1 MVVDWKE
8 SMDADDIRT
17 FACQRYVEP
26 ARKAG
31 KKQVTI
37 RMGDVHK
44 AMGLKDRLP
53 AVCSAIQAEKFRT
66 GCRVA
71 LLDQKGPLQGSNRL
85 LTFEVLP

>member
-1 MVVDWKE
+1 
-8 SMDADDIRT
+8 MDADDIRV

-31 KKQVTI
+31 KKRVTI

-44 AMGLKDRLP
+44 AMMGLKDRLP
-53 AVCSAIQAEKFRT
+53 AVCSAIQAEKFWT

-71 LLDQKGPLQGSNRL
+71 LLDQQGPLQGSNRL

>member
-1 MVVDWKE
+1 
-8 SMDADDIRT
+8 MDADDIRV

-31 KKQVTI
+31 KKRVTI

-44 AMGLKDRLP
+44 AMMGLKDRLP
-53 AVCSAIQAEKFRT
+53 AVCSAIPAEKVRT
-66 GCRVA
+66 GCRVE
-71 LLDQKGPLQGSNRL
+71 LLDQQGPLQGSNRL